1 MLANIYFLVQLITF
15 LTKYTIFHDLYF
27 SATNV
32 YFWRIGT
39 FLLKNKFFLA
49 HIGSL
54 RHSCI
59 VNHTNGSVVFYVEK
73 LFFLAFVNATWLLVM
88 EQHYWH
94 PCHLDKV
101 LVERYIS
108 TPRQEIFMS
117 LPNSLYTKGLT
128 KYSINHLNIESGTLA
143 QDKSI

>member
-1 MLANIYFLVQLITF
+1 MYRSYYPHRSRELVSPVCGIFFVWIDILWYGINGYLLANIYFLVQLITF

-73 LFFLAFVNATWLLVM
+73 LFFSGICECNLTSSDGATLLA
-88 EQHYWH
+88 
-94 PCHLDKV
+94 
-101 LVERYIS
+101 
-108 TPRQEIFMS
+108 S
-117 LPNSLYTKGLT
+117 LSFGQ
-128 KYSINHLNIESGTLA
+128 SAGREVH
-143 QDKSI
+143 